1 MGLQFGFSAVQSGKR
16 VMQSSNEPT
25 LTANSTKAKFSLTGA
40 VTRIMALIPGDTVQF
55 ISNVADIDAAIA
67 ERDAEVVAWCEA
79 NNVEF
84 GTEAARAALI
94 QTFGEYGICKGVP
107 LFEKDGKVKLVGV
120 RMTAEQKAAAF
131 ELNKEKIAEE
141 LGKSV
146 EEITIDD
153 YSPVTRAYSG
163 ARTSTSS
170 NLNGVGLP
178 LTFSDSSMWN
188 ELKENLG
195 EDAEKINR
203 VFEVKLNEPFSVAVE
218 TGRVIGDEK
227 ETVEVSAYKIVFQSD
242 EEPSV
247 RQSAK

>member
-1 MGLQFGFSAVQSGKR
+1 MGLQFGMSAVQSGKR

-25 LTANSTKAKFSLTGA
+25 LTANSTKAKFSLAGA
-40 VTRIMALIPGDTVQF
+40 VTRIMGLVPGDNIQF
-55 ISNVADIDAAIA
+55 VSNIADIDAAIA
-67 ERDAEVVAWCEA
+67 ERDAEVIAWCEA

-84 GTEAARAALI
+84 GTEVARAALI
-94 QTFGEYGICKGVP
+94 QNFGEYGICKGVP

-153 YSPVTRAYSG
+153 YAPVTRAYSG

-178 LTFSDSSMWN
+178 LTFSDSNMWN

-195 EDAEKINR
+195 ENAEKINR